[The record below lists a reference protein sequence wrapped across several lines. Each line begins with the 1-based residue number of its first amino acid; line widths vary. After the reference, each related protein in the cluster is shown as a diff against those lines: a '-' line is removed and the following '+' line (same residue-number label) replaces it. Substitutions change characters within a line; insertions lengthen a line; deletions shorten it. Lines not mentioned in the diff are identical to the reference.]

1 MDDIKLL
8 MAFHGSELYF
18 IKSNSFSIQIF
29 ILEISF
35 AKTYEW
41 KFMQYL
47 FIENSQMILNGCM
60 DSFGMHG
67 QITKGIMGD

>member
-1 MDDIKLL
+1 MNFI
-8 MAFHGSELYF
+8 FHINLS
-18 IKSNSFSIQIF
+18 F

-35 AKTYEW
+35 MKTYEW

-47 FIENSQMILNGCM
+47 FIENSQMILDGCM

-67 QITKGIMGD
+67 QITRG